1 MPLKGPSRRARWALL
16 TSLGITFP
24 VSITLGGAVGYVI
37 DKRFGTLPIFS
48 AIFLVMGIAAAFVNL
63 FRTLAQFEKLDEDE
77 GDGDDE

>member
-1 MPLKGPSRRARWALL
+1 MPRKGPSRRARWALL
-16 TSLGITFP
+16 TSLGIMFP

-48 AIFLVMGIAAAFVNL
+48 AIFLVLGIVAAFVNL

-77 GDGDDE
+77 GDVDDE

>member
-1 MPLKGPSRRARWALL
+1 M
-16 TSLGITFP
+16 FP

-48 AIFLVMGIAAAFVNL
+48 AIFLVLGIVAAFVNL